1 MAEAAHCRRITT
13 TTTHKEDI
21 TLTTCCVY
29 HIQGQRRRGKLKR
42 QKDNIPNKDKAFVAR
57 TLKIS
62 DKLTKILRKD
72 SPNEYIA
79 LVALSVVYKVAVL
92 SICKS
97 YWENYDKMTEKQKD
111 DASDRTRL
119 ILRSAFELL
128 RKTKSEIE
136 MDAKVYKRKL
146 NKGNIRI
153 KQRYM
158 LEYKRRH
165 LIN

>member
-1 MAEAAHCRRITT
+1 M
-13 TTTHKEDI
+13 
-21 TLTTCCVY
+21 
-29 HIQGQRRRGKLKR
+29 KR
-42 QKDNIPNKDKAFVAR
+42 QKDNIPNKDKAFISR

-62 DKLTKILRKD
+62 DKLTKILHKD

-111 DASDRTRL
+111 DASNRTRL
-119 ILRSAFELL
+119 ILKSAFELL

-153 KQRYM
+153 K
-158 LEYKRRH
+158 
-165 LIN
+165 